1 MYGGWEKQGFVK
13 VAVSRAVR
21 LREFALGEFPLYEDI
36 ISHSY
41 SKICGKILFTIFT
54 QTIMHLVLPHPTKKI
69 YMHNQN
75 LGGGGKQGTLWS
87 MEKWWIMLP
96 FKLNLSGRSLA
107 WYHLFFLGFYQRKLK
122 IYIIFFSVLSLC
134 AILIRNERNNIIF
147 GNTFSITCSGTVA
160 LLKSLN
166 KIKYNYMSIKWNS
179 FYINSIILSK

>member
-1 MYGGWEKQGFVK
+1 MTTLYGVWEKQGFEK
-13 VAVSRAVR
+13 VPVSRAVR
-21 LREFALGEFPLYEDI
+21 LQECPLGEFPLYEDI
-36 ISHSY
+36 ISPSY

-75 LGGGGKQGTLWS
+75 LGGRGKQGTLWS

-122 IYIIFFSVLSLC
+122 IYIYIFFLFFLFVWSSLGM
-134 AILIRNERNNIIF
+134 N
-147 GNTFSITCSGTVA
+147 G
-160 LLKSLN
+160 
-166 KIKYNYMSIKWNS
+166 
-179 FYINSIILSK
+179 IILFSVISSLLPVQVQWLSWNP

>member
-96 FKLNLSGRSLA
+96 FKWNLSGRSLA
-107 WYHLFFLGFYQRKLK
+107 WYHLFFFRILPKK
-122 IYIIFFSVLSLC
+122 TKNIYIYFFLFFLFVRSSL
-134 AILIRNERNNIIF
+134 
-147 GNTFSITCSGTVA
+147 GMKG
-160 LLKSLN
+160 
-166 KIKYNYMSIKWNS
+166 
-179 FYINSIILSK
+179 IILFLVIPSLLPVQVQWLSWNP